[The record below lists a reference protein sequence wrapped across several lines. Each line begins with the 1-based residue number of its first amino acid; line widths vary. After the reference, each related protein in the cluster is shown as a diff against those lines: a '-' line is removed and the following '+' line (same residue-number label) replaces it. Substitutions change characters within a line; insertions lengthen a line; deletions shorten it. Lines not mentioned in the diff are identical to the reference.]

1 MSIHYQ
7 STVELARSEL
17 LDTPLKDAIGAINI
31 PRLEELTALWVLLKH
46 GSEWHHIFRCERAGF
61 L

>member
-7 STVELARSEL
+7 STVELAGSEL

-31 PRLEELTALWVLLKH
+31 PRRRTDGLV
-46 GSEWHHIFRCERAGF
+46 GFR
-61 L
+61 